1 MTIGLSIIWVIFAA
15 LFFLLG
21 RFYWQESKRTIPPF
35 KLAERKYSSS
45 DYSFRASITAA
56 GTPLDQPL
64 EDFAVQFNAYL
75 EEQNS
80 SSRKIN
86 RRAAYGH
93 FFAAAMALLSAFIEC
108 GDVIATLLSN
118 R

>member
-21 RFYWQESKRTIPPF
+21 CFYWQESKRMIPPF

-45 DYSFRASITAA
+45 DSPIRVSILAA

-80 SSRKIN
+80 SSHKIN
-86 RRAAYGH
+86 RRAAYGY
-93 FFAAAMALLSAFIEC
+93 FLAGATALFSAFVSWR
-108 GDVIATLLSN
+108 DVIATLLLN